1 MRNLPSCAVGIKNI
15 QKYDISYFLLLGE
28 LLTDTD
34 MSRAKAKCAVV
45 HDLQSRQS
53 DFILT
58 KKDCDMICKG
68 LAQTFPIEDVK
79 DLYYAFKD
87 LTQLV

>member
-1 MRNLPSCAVGIKNI
+1 
-15 QKYDISYFLLLGE
+15 
-28 LLTDTD
+28 

-45 HDLQSRQS
+45 HDLQSRRS

-68 LAQTFPIEDVK
+68 LVRTFPIEDIK
-79 DLYYAFKD
+79 DLYYAFNE
-87 LTQLV
+87 LTHINK